1 MDERSFL
8 GLHRNVDGARWCL
21 EVVPKLSTPGKFLF
35 GGCGLAGAVAA
46 MEEECGRPTV
56 WAAAQYLSYAMIGST
71 VEYQVVVAA
80 KGRHVTQVRTVA
92 HVDDREILTVN
103 AAVGETSTDL
113 DAIWET
119 PPSVSP
125 PSQCPRREV
134 PEEFV
139 NTIVDELEV
148 RVAGGV
154 PYEHVERGTGN
165 PRLALWARV
174 PHELGPSATTL
185 AIFGDYVSHG
195 LSQPLGRFAMTRS
208 LDNTLRI
215 VSLVPTEWVLCDI
228 RMHATTRGYA
238 HGTAFLWAEDGTLLG
253 IASQSLGFRFREPG
267 YFRTD

>member
-1 MDERSFL
+1 MDERTFL
-8 GLHRNVDGARWCL
+8 GLCRADDGARWQL

-71 VEYQVVVAA
+71 VDYQVVVAA
-80 KGRHVTQVRTVA
+80 EGRHVTQVRAVA
-92 HVDDREILTVN
+92 HVGDREILTVN
-103 AAVGETSTDL
+103 AAVGETAIDL
-113 DAIWET
+113 DETWEAPPPVP
-119 PPSVSP
+119 PPSE
-125 PSQCPRREV
+125 CPRREV
-134 PEEFV
+134 PAAFAD
-139 NTIVDELEV
+139 TIVDEVEV
-148 RVAGGV
+148 RVARGA
-154 PYEHVERGTGN
+154 PYEHVEDAAGD
-165 PRLALWARV
+165 PKLALWARV

-195 LSQPLGRFAMTRS
+195 LSQPLGRYAMTRS

-215 VSLVPTEWVLCDI
+215 VRRVPTEWVLCDI

-253 IASQSLGFRFREPG
+253 IASQSLGYRFREPDQLW
-267 YFRTD
+267 T